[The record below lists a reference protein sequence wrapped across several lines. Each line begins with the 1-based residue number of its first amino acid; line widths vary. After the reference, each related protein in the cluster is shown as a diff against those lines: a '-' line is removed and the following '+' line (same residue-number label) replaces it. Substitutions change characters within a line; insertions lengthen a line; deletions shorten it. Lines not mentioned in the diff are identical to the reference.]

1 LLLLLQLGFRGIVDD
16 FGDSAMPEHT
26 DEMCRAHIILPRC
39 TQTILLLETILLLDV
54 GLLNTL
60 KSKLLFNAF
69 NASSSRL
76 SFNNIRNIFY

>member
-39 TQTILLLETILLLDV
+39 TQTILLLDV